1 MSDEPPLLLEILSR
15 LPVKTLLRC
24 RSVSNDWRELIDSPD
39 FVKIHLNQSKGT
51 YNVLTFLRRY
61 DSILSSHSL
70 SLNSRPT
77 FVKVEPPFN
86 LTGFFPRDLGSCN
99 GLICLSWGK
108 SNQEL
113 SLWNPSTKKHKWIPT
128 MPIHYPPHTENN
140 RIVDTLR
147 YDNANDDYKVV
158 RLLQFSASKLGSCDY
173 KVLVYSLK
181 LNVWQNVEHDFPYCT
196 QRVYC
201 NAPMS
206 HSVCVGGAIHWSLLR
221 KDDLHQNHVLVAFD
235 LASQSFRSVPQ
246 PHYTALYMSIDV
258 GILGGCL
265 CLVGIPE
272 EDIDYVDIWMM
283 KEYGVKESW
292 MKLLTISD
300 MSYYLSSVS
309 MYNSILPTF
318 RLFIGRAILHS
329 IDLGY
334 HELELFQAVND
345 QHISRSS
352 AQQPLGS
359 IHDHTKRTK
368 ARQHNS

>member
-24 RSVSNDWRELIDSPD
+24 RSVSKDWRELIDSPD

-140 RIVDTLR
+140 RIVDTLG
-147 YDNANDDYKVV
+147 YDNANDDYKSQVECLAK
-158 RLLQFSASKLGSCDY
+158 RGARFS
-173 KVLVYSLK
+173 
-181 LNVWQNVEHDFPYCT
+181 YCT

-221 KDDLHQNHVLVAFD
+221 KDDQHQNHVIVAFD
-235 LASQSFRSVPQ
+235 LASHSFRSVPQ
-246 PHYTALYMSIDV
+246 PHYTTLYMSIDV

-265 CLVGIPE
+265 CLVGTQE
-272 EDIDYVDIWMM
+272 EDIDCVDIWMM
-283 KEYGVKESW
+283 KEYGVRESW
-292 MKLLTISD
+292 RKLLTISG
-300 MSYYLSSVS
+300 MRYMPCVRPLVS
-309 MYNSILPTF
+309 LKNGKEVLLEVNHDWFLLY
-318 RLFIGRAILHS
+318 
-329 IDLGY
+329 DL
-334 HELELFQAVND
+334 EKKKSKE
-345 QHISRSS
+345 I
-352 AQQPLGS
+352 S
-359 IHDHTKRTK
+359 IHKPSSGYPFGLYTYSSYIY
-368 ARQHNS
+368 QESLV